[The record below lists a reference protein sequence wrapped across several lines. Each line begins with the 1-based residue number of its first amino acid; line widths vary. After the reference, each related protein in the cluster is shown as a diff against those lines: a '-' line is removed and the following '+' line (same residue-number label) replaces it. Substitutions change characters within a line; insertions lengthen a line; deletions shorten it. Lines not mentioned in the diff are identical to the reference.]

1 MCVNIFLSEKDNMS
15 RVRKPGILRVM
26 TKTPI
31 REGSTRERTWEA
43 KSNVSDTE
51 MACPRQIENT
61 YKLTPDDE
69 KKFRPGKVERV
80 MKETLTEYLTDVE
93 YEKTLGQRM
102 SKMLADTIK
111 SKVKEFK
118 WTRYKLV
125 VHVIIG
131 ENREQDIT
139 AGSRFLWL
147 DDTDNYAST
156 TFSNKSLFALA
167 VCFGVYYE

>member
-1 MCVNIFLSEKDNMS
+1 MNK
-15 RVRKPGILRVM
+15 VRKPGILRSVM

-31 REGSTRERTWEA
+31 REGSTRERTWDA
-43 KSNVSDTE
+43 KSDVSDNVL
-51 MACPRQIENT
+51 AGPRQVENT

-69 KKFRPGKVERV
+69 KRFKPGKVEKI
-80 MKETLTEYLTDVE
+80 MKDTLKEYLTDVE

>member
-1 MCVNIFLSEKDNMS
+1 MEYLDFFSKMS
-15 RVRKPGILRVM
+15 KVRKAGILRSVM

-31 REGSTRERTWEA
+31 REGSTRERTWDA
-43 KSNVSDTE
+43 RSDISDGVL
-51 MACPRQIENT
+51 AGPRQIENT

-69 KKFRPGKVERV
+69 KKFKPGKVEGV
-80 MKETLTEYLTDVE
+80 MRDLLKEYLTDVE

-102 SKMLADTIK
+102 SKMLADSIK
-111 SKVKEFK
+111 TRVKEFK

-131 ENREQDIT
+131 ENREQDIL
-139 AGSRFLWL
+139 AGSRFLWYE
-147 DDTDNYAST
+147 DTDTYASA